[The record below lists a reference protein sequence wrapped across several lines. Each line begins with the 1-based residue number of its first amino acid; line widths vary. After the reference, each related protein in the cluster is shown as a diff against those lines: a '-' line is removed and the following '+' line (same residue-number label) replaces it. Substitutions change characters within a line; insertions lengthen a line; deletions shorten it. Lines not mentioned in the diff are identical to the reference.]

1 MREKYRRMIDY
12 WLARL
17 GESST
22 WQGLGFVLAL
32 FGSKF
37 GAGMDWGQAA
47 AAGGAISGFLKL
59 FLPDQ
64 VKK

>member
-1 MREKYRRMIDY
+1 MRAKYRLLINY
-12 WLARL
+12 WLERA

-22 WQGLGFVLAL
+22 WQGIGFIIAL

-47 AAGGAISGFLKL
+47 AAGGAISGFIKL
-59 FLPDQ
+59 LLPDSLR
-64 VKK
+64 K